1 MRTVTVVV
9 SVAVPVND
17 GVVLFD
23 SGLASAFNVT
33 FGDSVS
39 TMKVTGALVPGELP
53 IALVWVAVA
62 VYVPRVRAGA
72 AGFDAHEPPAPS
84 AKAVAR
90 TGPVAVFP
98 A

>member
-17 GVVLFD
+17 GVALFD
-23 SGLASAFNVT
+23 SLAGGSNVT

-39 TMKVTGALVPGELP
+39 MTKVTGALVPGELP

-62 VYVPRVRAGA
+62 VYVPRGRAGA